1 MTESGGIKVI
11 ESVGAMKAYTKALHR
26 QGRTLALV
34 PTMGALHEGH
44 LSLMREGRNRGDAL
58 VVSIFVNPTQFGP
71 GEDYEKYTRD
81 REGDLEKM
89 RGIGVDAVF
98 MPPPDEIYPENFQTY
113 VHVQELEKPLCGEFR
128 PGHFRGV
135 ATVVLKLF
143 NIVRPDTALFGQKD
157 YQQLKIIEKMVKD
170 LDLDIEIIG
179 LPIIREASGLAM
191 SSRNSYLSEQDTQTA
206 LSLSRA
212 LFEIKKQ
219 FANGTFDTN
228 ILVDKGKRVLEQA
241 GVTQVDYI
249 EVRHGDTLER
259 GREAKRGD
267 VAAVA
272 ARVGG
277 ARLIDNIIL

>member
-1 MTESGGIKVI
+1 MSSQDVITVI
-11 ESVGAMKAYTKALHR
+11 EDVAEMKAYSNALR
-26 QGRTLALV
+26 KEGKSIALV

-44 LSLMREGRNRGDAL
+44 LSLMREGRKRADIL

-71 GEDYEKYTRD
+71 SEDYNKYMRD

-89 RGIGVDAVF
+89 KNIGVDAVF
-98 MPPPDEIYPENFQTY
+98 MPGPDEIYPPGFQTY
-113 VHVQELEKPLCGEFR
+113 VQVEELEKPLCGALR

-143 NIVRPDTALFGQKD
+143 NIVKADVALFGQKD
-157 YQQLKIIEKMVKD
+157 YQQWKIIERMARD
-170 LDLDIEIIG
+170 LNLDIEILG
-179 LPIIREASGLAM
+179 LPIVREETGLAM
-191 SSRNSYLSEQDTQTA
+191 SSRNAYLSDQDTQRA

-212 LFEIKKQ
+212 LLEVKSQ
-219 FANGTFDTN
+219 FANGTCKTES
-228 ILVDKGKRVLEQA
+228 LVDSGKRVLERA
-241 GVTQVDYI
+241 SVEDVDYLEI
-249 EVRHGDTLER
+249 RDGETLQNKH
-259 GREAKRGD
+259 EATGGD